1 MNKAIIQQE
10 SFNFDFQSDFLSGI
24 INEKHFEWDI
34 QKIDDHHY
42 HIIKDHISFDIY
54 ILQINKEDKT
64 VSLRINGKTA
74 TVKIEDR
81 YDILLKEMGLE
92 NLSKVT
98 VKELKAPMPGLVLD
112 IKVNVGDHIE
122 KGQPLLVLEAMKM
135 ENILKSPA
143 NAVVSEIKVKKGQA
157 VEKNEILITF

>member
-10 SFNFDFQSDFLSGI
+10 SFNFDFQSDFLSGV
-24 INEKHFEWDI
+24 INEKNFKWDI
-34 QKIDDHHY
+34 RKIDDHHY
-42 HIIKDHISFDIY
+42 HIIKDHVSFDIY

-64 VSLRINGKTA
+64 VSLRINGKTT

-81 YDILLKEMGLE
+81 YDVLLKEMGLE
-92 NLSKVT
+92 NLSKVKI
-98 VKELKAPMPGLVLD
+98 KELKAPMPGLVLD
-112 IKVNVGDHIE
+112 VKVNPGDSVE

-135 ENILKSPA
+135 ENVLKSPA
-143 NAVVSEIKVKKGQA
+143 DGVITDIKVKKGQA